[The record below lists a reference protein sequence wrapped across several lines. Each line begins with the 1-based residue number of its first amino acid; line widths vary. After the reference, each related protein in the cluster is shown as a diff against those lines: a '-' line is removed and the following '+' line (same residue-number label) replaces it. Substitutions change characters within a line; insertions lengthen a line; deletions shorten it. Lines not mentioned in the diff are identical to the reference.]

1 MAASSIRALRT
12 LIREMLQEAGLTGS
26 LRKAKG
32 KPQYKIGKVDDEN
45 QELSWIEAEAAFP
58 GSTDAWA
65 EIVPEVYPEFPFTE
79 PNVIKRR
86 TLWFRI
92 GNKLRVAF
100 SDMPQIELMEWD
112 PAREDWMELDP
123 VPGN

>member
-1 MAASSIRALRT
+1 MAKPIDVLRA
-12 LIREMLQEAGLTGS
+12 LIREVIQEVGLSGG

-45 QELSWIEAEAAFP
+45 QELSWIEAEQRFP

-65 EIVPEVYPEFPFTE
+65 EIVPSVYPDFPFTD
-79 PNVIKRR
+79 PSVIKKR

-92 GNKLRVAF
+92 GDRLRVAF
-100 SDMPQIELMEWD
+100 SDMPQLELMEWD
-112 PAREDWMELDP
+112 PSKEDWMELDP
-123 VPGN
+123 APEN